1 MINVKINQNQDFSDY
16 KGVWI
21 IAEQRFGQVMN
32 VTKELLG
39 EGKKLATSLHC
50 NLTAIILGHN
60 LNGWPSELVRY
71 GADNVI
77 YAEHEL
83 LNEYNADAYSKI
95 IGNLI
100 TIRKPEIVLFG
111 ATSIGRELAPTL
123 SAQLKSG
130 LTADCTALKIDPKT
144 RNLLQTRP
152 AFGGNL
158 MAIIQCANHRPQMCT
173 VRPGVMKKASYNSN
187 YEDENKV
194 EKIIP
199 IIIQEDL
206 RTKIL
211 MVDTKKPTEIQIED
225 AKIVVSG
232 GRGLGNAEGFNLLK
246 KLADKLN
253 GCVGSSRACVDNGW
267 ISKPYQVGQTG
278 KTVRPNL
285 YIACGI
291 SGAIQHI
298 AGMEQAECIVAIN
311 KDPNAP
317 IFKIAD
323 YGIVGDLYQ
332 IIPKLI
338 EVLNRTENNTEFLE
352 IITECVSS
360 PLSYDP

>member
-1 MINVKINQNQDFSDY
+1 MMTNKQLTNLVDFSEY

-21 IAEQRFGQVMN
+21 IAEQRFGQVLN

-39 EGKKLATSLHC
+39 EGKKLATSLNC
-50 NLTAIILGHN
+50 DLTAVILGHK
-60 LNGWPSELVRY
+60 LIDWPADLVRY

-83 LNEYNADAYSKI
+83 LSDYNVDAYSKVL
-95 IGNLI
+95 GNLI
-100 TIRKPEIVLFG
+100 TTRKPEIILFG

-123 SAQLKSG
+123 SAKLKSG
-130 LTADCTALKIDPKT
+130 LTADCTALEIDPET
-144 RNLLQTRP
+144 LNLLQTRP

-158 MAIIQCANHRPQMCT
+158 MATIQCANHRPQMCS
-173 VRPGVMKKASYNSN
+173 VRPGVMKKAKYNN
-187 YEDENKV
+187 KCDGEPKV

-199 IIIQEDL
+199 IITQEEL
-206 RTKIL
+206 RTKVLKI
-211 MVDTKKPTEIQIED
+211 DTSKSAEIAIED

-232 GRGLGNAEGFNLLK
+232 GRGLGNAKGFNLLR

-278 KTVRPNL
+278 KTVRPKL

-291 SGAIQHI
+291 SGALQHI

-311 KDPNAP
+311 KDPDAP

-323 YGIVGDLYQ
+323 YGIVGDLYE
-332 IIPKLI
+332 IIPRLI
-338 EVLNRTENNTEFLE
+338 DELDNIDDITEVLDICTES
-352 IITECVSS
+352 VSAS
-360 PLSYDP
+360 NQM

>member
-1 MINVKINQNQDFSDY
+1 MMTNKQVTSSVDLSEY
-16 KGVWI
+16 KGVWV
-21 IAEQRFGQVMN
+21 IAEQRFGQVLN

-39 EGKKLATSLHC
+39 EGKKLSNSLNC
-50 NLTAIILGHN
+50 NLTAVILGDK
-60 LNGWPSELVRY
+60 LEDWPAELVRF

-83 LNEYNADAYSKI
+83 LSNYNVDAYSKVL
-95 IGNLI
+95 GNLI
-100 TIRKPEIVLFG
+100 TTRKPEIILFG

-123 SAQLKSG
+123 SAKLKSG
-130 LTADCTALKIDPKT
+130 LTADCTALEIDHET
-144 RNLLQTRP
+144 MNLLQTRP
-152 AFGGNL
+152 AFGGNI
-158 MAIIQCANHRPQMCT
+158 MATIQCANHRPQMCS
-173 VRPGVMKKASYNSN
+173 VRPGVMKKAPYNKNCES
-187 YEDENKV
+187 ET
-194 EKIIP
+194 KIERIVP
-199 IIIQEDL
+199 KINQEEL

-211 MVDTKKPTEIQIED
+211 RIDTSKSAEIAIED

-232 GRGLGNAEGFNLLK
+232 GRGLANAAGFDLLK

-253 GCVGSSRACVDNGW
+253 GCIGSSRACVDNGW
-267 ISKPYQVGQTG
+267 ISKPHQVGQTG
-278 KTVRPNL
+278 KTVRPKL

-311 KDPNAP
+311 KDPDAP

-338 EVLNRTENNTEFLE
+338 EALENSENTTEALELCTES
-352 IITECVSS
+352 VSVS
-360 PLSYDP
+360 NQM